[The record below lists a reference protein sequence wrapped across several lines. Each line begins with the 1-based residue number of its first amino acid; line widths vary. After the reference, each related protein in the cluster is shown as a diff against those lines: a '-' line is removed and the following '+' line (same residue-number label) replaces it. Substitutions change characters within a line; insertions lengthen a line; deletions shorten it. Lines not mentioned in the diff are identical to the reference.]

1 MDFKILTYDG
11 MAIDING
18 GPELKDFCTQL
29 NNPALL
35 TLALANEVL
44 AKDTFK
50 IVIPV
55 GELSGAYEVHTK
67 EGEVYLTDIEN
78 YNANEISAQ
87 TNTAKGS
94 FILIGSILIQRANI
108 KRIRLATVPTT

>member
-1 MDFKILTYDG
+1 MNFKILTYDG

-35 TLALANEVL
+35 TLALADEVL

-50 IVIPV
+50 IIVPQ
-55 GELSGAYEVHTK
+55 GEIVGAYEIHTK
-67 EGEVYLTDIEN
+67 DGEIFLTDIEN
-78 YNANEISAQ
+78 YDANKISAQ
-87 TNTAKGS
+87 TNKQQGT
-94 FILIGSILIQRANI
+94 FILIGQILIQKANI
-108 KRIRLATVPTT
+108 RRIKLAVVPA